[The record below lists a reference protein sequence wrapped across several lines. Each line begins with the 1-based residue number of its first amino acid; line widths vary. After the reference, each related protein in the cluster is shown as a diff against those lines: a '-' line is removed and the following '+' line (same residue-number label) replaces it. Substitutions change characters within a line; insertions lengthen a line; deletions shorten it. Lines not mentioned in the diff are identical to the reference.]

1 MKLTG
6 PWSRERIDAHLV
18 ATVVPLRLAYASAS
32 GHPQLLSLW
41 FVWHEDAIWCA
52 TSSGAR
58 IVTKLAR
65 EPRCGF
71 EVAPD
76 APPYHGVRGR
86 GTATIDPA
94 RGAEVLG
101 LLVDRYLGTR
111 ESPFAR
117 WLFARA
123 ATEVAIRI
131 EPSSFASWDFGARM
145 NAR

>member
-1 MKLTG
+1 MRIKG
-6 PWSRERIDAHLV
+6 SWSRERVDEHLASAV
-18 ATVVPLRLAYASAS
+18 IPLRLAYASAS
-32 GHPQLLSLW
+32 AHPQLLSLW
-41 FVWHEDAIWCA
+41 FVWRDDAFWCA
-52 TSSGAR
+52 TSERAR
-58 IVTKLAR
+58 VVAMLAR

-86 GTATIDPA
+86 GVATLDAA

-117 WLFARA
+117 WLLTRA
-123 ATEVAIRI
+123 ASEVAIRI
-131 EPSSFASWDFGARM
+131 EPSSLVSWDFRARM